1 MKPRFAFLRFIAI
14 FFLVSALTPLRAGLA
29 AEKPKDYPN
38 KPITLMVG
46 FSPGGS
52 SDLGGRILGEA
63 LKKVVGQPIVVD
75 NKPGAGSQVMLTDF
89 KNNARPDGY
98 TMALINVPQ
107 IQTIVFDP
115 TRKAA
120 FTMKDFQPI
129 ANHVQDPGAILVG
142 KDSPF
147 KTLEDFMAAARAKP
161 GQIKVS
167 TTGIG
172 SDDHLAI
179 LDFQRKTG
187 LKFNIVHMRGTPE
200 ALTATLGGHMDV
212 DFDNV
217 GGFLPTVMS
226 GEARILAVMMEK
238 RYPDLPDVP
247 TCRERGVDLISSS
260 TRGYAFPAATPMAIV
275 KYLEQSIKKA
285 MDDPEHI
292 KRMKDAGLTLKFM
305 GAEEYA
311 QFLEVQ
317 NSRAKDLIKL
327 YRQ

>member
-1 MKPRFAFLRFIAI
+1 MKAKSLACALAAA
-14 FFLVSALTPLRAGLA
+14 FFLVLISGPLQAGWA

-52 SDLGGRILGEA
+52 SDLGARILGEA
-63 LKKVVGQPIVVD
+63 LKKIVGQPIVVE
-75 NKPGAGSQVMLTDF
+75 NKAGAGSQVMLTDF
-89 KNNARPDGY
+89 KNNGKPDGY

-107 IQTIVFDP
+107 IQTIVFDG
-115 TRKAA
+115 TRKAS

-129 ANHVQDPGAILVG
+129 ANHVQDPGAVLVG

-147 KTLEDFMAAARAKP
+147 KILEDFIAAAKAKP
-161 GQIKVS
+161 GQTRAS

-187 LKFNIVHMRGTPE
+187 LKCNIVHMRGTPE
-200 ALTATLGGHMDV
+200 ALTAALGGHIDV

-217 GGFLPTVMS
+217 GGFLPTAVS
-226 GEARILAVMMEK
+226 GEGRVLAVMMEK
-238 RYPDLPDVP
+238 RYPDLPHVP
-247 TCRERGVDLISSS
+247 TFREKGIDLISSS
-260 TRGYAFPAATPMAIV
+260 TRGYAFPAGTPMAIV
-275 KYLEQSIKKA
+275 KYMEESIKKA
-285 MDDPEHI
+285 MEDPDHV

-311 QFLEVQ
+311 QFLEAQ
-317 NSRAKDLIKL
+317 NTRARDLIKL
-327 YRQ
+327 YR

>member
-1 MKPRFAFLRFIAI
+1 MQMKSKFACLLSVS
-14 FFLVSALTPLRAGLA
+14 LVLSLVLGQGVLG
-29 AEKPKDYPN
+29 AEKPKDYPK

-63 LKKVVGQPIVVD
+63 LKKVIGQPIVVE

-89 KNNARPDGY
+89 KNNGKPDGY
-98 TMALINVPQ
+98 TMVLINVPQ

-115 TRKAA
+115 TRKASFA
-120 FTMKDFQPI
+120 MKDFQPI
-129 ANHVQDPGAILVG
+129 ANHVQDPGAILVS

-147 KTLEDFMAAARAKP
+147 KTLEDLMAAAKAKS
-161 GQIKVS
+161 GQIRAS

-187 LKFNIVHMRGTPE
+187 LKFNIVHMPGTPE
-200 ALTATLGGHMDV
+200 ALTAALGGHIDV

-217 GGFLPTVMS
+217 GGFLPTVVS
-226 GEARILAVMMEK
+226 GEARLLAVMMEK
-238 RYPDLPDVP
+238 RYPDLPNVP
-247 TCRERGVDLISSS
+247 TFREKGIDLISSS
-260 TRGYAFPAATPMAIV
+260 TRGYAFPAGTPMAIV
-275 KYLEQSIKKA
+275 KYMGECIKKA
-285 MDDPEHI
+285 MDDPDHV

-305 GAEEYA
+305 DADEYA
-311 QFLEVQ
+311 RFLEAQ
-317 NSRAKDLIKL
+317 NTRAKDLIKL